1 MTKRINVNFKQAYNA
16 LLHKNRKDIEESIDD
31 KLSDLPANSGLFLTD
46 DSERLPIYG
55 PLGACEKVISRKST
69 LGQHS
74 GARIVLT
81 KDNFGSRATGLG
93 GAGGSK
99 CEAIDIVAGQ
109 LSAESFIYDSATKS
123 RANFAT
129 DGARIY
135 LTERGN
141 INHYFATE
149 NRDPVTSISD
159 NLKSGIGIKADHTLV
174 IGRERVRILAGLGS
188 FQGGER
194 LVCGNQDVT
203 QRIEIGSITEDLY
216 QPAVLGSNLSVYLSQ
231 VSEQISNLNQK
242 VQRLE
247 EQLAQY
253 KVALGGHTH
262 IITAAGIP
270 TTPSLIA
277 GLEAPRGVIELLNQT
292 TDNIL
297 SEYDKEIARISALGI
312 PESGIKGSP
321 SDFILS
327 NTVFIGR

>member
-1 MTKRINVNFKQAYNA
+1 MKRINVNFKEAYNA
-16 LLHKNRKDIEESIDD
+16 LLHKNRKDIEESIDE
-31 KLSDLPANSGLFLTD
+31 KINEIPANTGLFLTD
-46 DSERLPIYG
+46 DNEKLPIYG
-55 PLGACEKVISRKST
+55 PVGACEKIISRKSV
-69 LGQHS
+69 LGRHA
-74 GARIVLT
+74 GARIVMT
-81 KDNFGSRATGLG
+81 KDNFGSRASGLG

-109 LSAESFIYDSATKS
+109 LSAESFVYDSGTKS

-149 NRDPVTSISD
+149 NRDPVTSVSD

-174 IGRERVRILAGLGS
+174 IGRERVRILAGLAS
-188 FQGGER
+188 FKGGER
-194 LVCGNQDVT
+194 LVCGNENVT

-216 QPAVLGSNLSVYLSQ
+216 QPAVLGTNLSVYLSKINN
-231 VSEQISNLNQK
+231 QISNLNQK
-242 VQRLE
+242 IQRLE
-247 EQLAQY
+247 EQLAHY

-262 IITAAGIP
+262 VITAAGIP
-270 TTPSLIA
+270 SAPSLVA

-297 SEYDKEIARISALGI
+297 SEYEKELTRIAALGI
-312 PESGIKGSP
+312 PDSGVKGSP